1 MAGGKRGGRKT
12 PRKKTR
18 GTASAKAAATR
29 ITPLTD
35 VSTYSDLLRKLD
47 SKSLKEV
54 MSRLT
59 PAQQARVQAIIGAEP
74 PRTAADSHPIYA
86 LPAKTGKSAA
96 KPPAPPPTDLP
107 LVTQRVDPRLPLS
120 RGTQPTVRHLVSGSV
135 PLDPSA
141 PTQEQIPKAVEVK
154 RAKTRRDK
162 PSADEL
168 DRPEDYIDPAQA
180 RTEYY
185 MDGVDRMLL
194 KQFEEMPP
202 TKTNFA
208 RIKEIAERVLE
219 EQSRAPNEDIVGPY
233 ARVLRRMAKS
243 NPTRFVDIVSA
254 MGYDPGD
261 PKSYKRFQ
269 QDFGP
274 ERARRPAGAFE
285 RPELEDEPPLDKQ
298 RQDYEMPPRVVFGT
312 EIGKKFEPSTS
323 ASGIEGSVFP
333 MVQQVRDIDFINALM
348 QDAGIQSQI
357 FPESGRR
364 TYTNEGQLI
373 TRLLSVIEDMRRRGA
388 KIQPRDSTKFQ
399 YKRVFDPV
407 KQEFV
412 VQAEPKGFVDD
423 PQTFGPN
430 EQFSYSPGVAN
441 IIRDLLVGGDGNV
454 KGLAEL
460 GYTGPKAPRS
470 GLGFRYTPS
479 TLVEPTTG
487 MGMRRAD
494 LKMQRK
500 TQKRDNLAR
509 ELLMD
514 FVDERRRGFIPKDI
528 QSYREQFPFLIDPE
542 TSEAISRVSRTTG
555 IFPLDSVL
563 QGLRVNVPYRDGKLL
578 AVGRMPSEDA
588 AKVLSA
594 SRMTPESFIPA
605 LQQLISDSRKIYD
618 RLPPHPTLIGS
629 KIAKDLEGK
638 TVMSGDNVARINAE
652 FARSGQAMED
662 VVDRTRGPR
671 FFELSPDQQA
681 EMIEVMNRRK
691 RGSGEA
697 YRRQM
702 EKQRDADQITT
713 DPSKGYL
720 QRIEATGG
728 RSPSAAVPQ
737 SILYGLMV

>member
-12 PRKKTR
+12 PRTKPR
-18 GTASAKAAATR
+18 ATASAKQAAQR
-29 ITPLTD
+29 ITKFTD
-35 VSTYSDLLRKLD
+35 VASYSDVLRKLD
-47 SKSLKEV
+47 STSLQEV

-59 PAQQARVQAIIGAEP
+59 PAQQARVQAIISSGP
-74 PRTAADSHPIYA
+74 PKTAADSHPIYA
-86 LPAKTGKSAA
+86 LPAKTSEPAA
-96 KPPAPPPTDLP
+96 KPEAKPPKELP
-107 LVTQRVDPRLPLS
+107 RITQRVDPRLPLLP
-120 RGTQPTVRHLVSGSV
+120 GEQPTVRHLVSGTV

-168 DRPEDYIDPAQA
+168 DRPEDFIDPAQA

-202 TKTNFA
+202 TKTNFT

-219 EQSRAPNEDIVGPY
+219 EQARAPNEDIVGPY

-243 NPTRFVDIVSA
+243 NPTRFVDIVEA

-298 RQDYEMPPRVVFGT
+298 RQDYEMPPRVIFGT

-323 ASGIEGSVFP
+323 ASGVEDSIYP
-333 MVQQVRDIDFINALM
+333 MVQQARDVEFINSLL
-348 QDAGIQSQI
+348 QDMGFRSQI
-357 FPESGRR
+357 FPQAGRK
-364 TYTNEGQLI
+364 TNTAEGQLI
-373 TRLLSVIEDMRRRGA
+373 TRILSAIEGMRARGA
-388 KIQPRDSTKFQ
+388 EIEPRQ
-399 YKRVFDPV
+399 YTDFKYRREFDPI
-407 KQEFV
+407 QGQFV
-412 VQAEPKGFVDD
+412 VEARPKGVVDE
-423 PQTFGPN
+423 PQVAGPYDTF
-430 EQFSYSPGVAN
+430 EYSPGVAN
-441 IIRDLLVGGDGNV
+441 IIRQLLFRGEGDL

-460 GYTGPKAPRS
+460 GYAGRGPKPS
-470 GLGFRYTPS
+470 GIPYTLS
-479 TLVEPTTG
+479 TLIEPRTPDG
-487 MGMRRAD
+487 RRLRD
-494 LKMQRK
+494 RK
-500 TQKRDNLAR
+500 ILRSAQKRDNQQR
-509 ELLMD
+509 ELLME
-514 FVDERRRGFIPKDI
+514 FVDGRRRQYIPDDL
-528 QSYREQFPFLIDPE
+528 QDYRKNYPFLIDRE
-542 TSEAISRVSRTTG
+542 TSELIDRVSRKSG
-555 IFPLDSVL
+555 IFPLDRVL
-563 QGLRVNVPYRDGKLL
+563 QGLRINVPYKDGNVM

-594 SRMTPESFIPA
+594 SRMTQESFIPA
-605 LQQLISDSRKIYD
+605 LQQLIAESRQIYE
-618 RLPPHPTLIGS
+618 RLPPHPTEMSS
-629 KIAKDLEGK
+629 KIAKNLEGK
-638 TVMSGDNVARINAE
+638 TVLSGDNVARINAE

-681 EMIEVMNRRK
+681 EMLDVLERRRK
-691 RGSGEA
+691 GSGAA
-697 YRRQM
+697 YQRQM
-702 EKQRDADQITT
+702 EQQRDADQITPDAT
-713 DPSKGYL
+713 KGYL
-720 QRIEATGG
+720 KRIEATGG